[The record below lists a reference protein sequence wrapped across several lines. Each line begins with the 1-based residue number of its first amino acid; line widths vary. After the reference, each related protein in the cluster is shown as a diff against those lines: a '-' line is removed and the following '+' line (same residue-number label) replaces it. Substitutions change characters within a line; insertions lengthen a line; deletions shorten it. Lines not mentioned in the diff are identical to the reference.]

1 MNATDLKINDIV
13 TYHHDVV
20 IILGVSETFAKIQFQ
35 DGDTLTVPLEEIK
48 SCEIFKKHLKSNH
61 FYEHK
66 EKQYVKSIATDNLD
80 DNRRI
85 RLNMESDCIGVYL
98 EIITGFG
105 SLSVFIADI
114 HYMHELQH
122 IISIFNVEISL

>member
-1 MNATDLKINDIV
+1 MKATDLKINDIV

-35 DGDTLTVPLEEIK
+35 DEDTLTVPLEEIK
-48 SCEIFKKHLKSNH
+48 PCEIFKKHLKSNH
-61 FYEHK
+61 FYKHK
-66 EKQYVKSIATDNLD
+66 ENQYIKNIVKYID

-114 HYMHELQH
+114 HYMHEIQH